1 VQGRRR
7 GLKAAAV
14 IVDDAWFIATI
25 TCLPGLSH
33 DDRDGRRNVRVESGI
48 CTCRRRIGY
57 RSTVSLVAELVA
69 ALAIGRGRQGIVEQN
84 RGIAGCQTHASER
97 GEVGRVSIPA
107 GRRICD
113 RGGGD
118 RPEIR

>member
-1 VQGRRR
+1 MQGRRR

-14 IVDDAWFIATI
+14 IMDDAWFIATI

-57 RSTVSLVAELVA
+57 RSTFSLVAELVA
-69 ALAIGRGRQGIVEQN
+69 ALAIGRGV
-84 RGIAGCQTHASER
+84 
-97 GEVGRVSIPA
+97 RVSSS
-107 GRRICD
+107 RIAALQVA
-113 RGGGD
+113 RPTPPSVARSGGYPFPYVIAAVVIVLRFD
-118 RPEIR
+118 SPEV